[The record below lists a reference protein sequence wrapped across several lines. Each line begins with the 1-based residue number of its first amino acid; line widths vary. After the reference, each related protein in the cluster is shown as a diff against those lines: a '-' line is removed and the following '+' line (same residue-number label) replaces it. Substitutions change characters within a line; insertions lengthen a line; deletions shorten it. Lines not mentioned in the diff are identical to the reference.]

1 MSISIRSIIIFLFS
15 YTFINLGVIEIFP
28 FLSAL
33 KYVSDILIIILFVSI
48 LRKKNK
54 YEFNSPILRQLKIIL
69 FSLFFLTL
77 LSYFLHHE
85 NFFYYLWGLRNLFKY
100 FIFWYACTLFLK
112 KDDFYLF
119 AKISLIALF
128 INTPIMIYQALNLN
142 LFGDNVGGLW
152 GTITGVNGYTNIHL
166 VLSNI
171 FALVLLSK
179 KRISYFLT
187 ACIILCSCI
196 QAAVAELKFFFIEFV
211 ILLSLTFIFSKNK
224 IRLLPIISAS
234 IFVLSL
240 GFSLLVFLYNNNE
253 NFFTFDSLS
262 SYSEESYASHSAG
275 IDRMTALPLIKTM
288 FLTTIDKFLLG
299 IGLGN
304 AEFTILYTPIFMQK
318 FEFLHIY
325 FFSHGMLFLETGLLG
340 LILYYLFFLLPVP
353 YYYRNRTNEDSQT
366 ALVLTFL
373 ISTFTFYNQSMRLDS
388 ALLVF
393 PFLAFPFISSKRL
406 DTNKK

>member
-119 AKISLIALF
+119 AKISFAALF
-128 INTPIMIYQALNLN
+128 INTPIMIYQALILN
-142 LFGDNVGGLW
+142 LFGDNVGGLL
-152 GTITGVNGYTNIHL
+152 GTVTGVNAYTNIHL

-275 IDRMTALPLIKTM
+275 MDRMTALPLIKTM

-340 LILYYLFFLLPVP
+340 LILYYLFFALPIP
-353 YYYRNRTNEDSQT
+353 YYYKNRIKEDSQT
-366 ALVLTFL
+366 ALVLAFL
-373 ISTFTFYNQSMRLDS
+373 ILIFTFYNQSMRLDS

>member
-119 AKISLIALF
+119 AKISFAALF
-128 INTPIMIYQALNLN
+128 INTPIMIYQAMILN

-171 FALVLLSK
+171 IVFVLLSK
-179 KRISYFLT
+179 KRISYFF
-187 ACIILCSCI
+187 AISIILCSCI
-196 QAAVAELKFFFIEFV
+196 QAAVAELKFFFIELAL
-211 ILLSLTFIFSKNK
+211 ILFLSFIFSKNRT
-224 IRLLPIISAS
+224 RLIPIITAS
-234 IFVLSL
+234 FFILSI
-240 GFSLLVFLYNNNE
+240 GISLLVYVYDYTE
-253 NFFTFDSLS
+253 NFFTFDSIS
-262 SYSEESYASHSAG
+262 SYSENGYGSYSHG

-318 FEFLHIY
+318 FKILHIY

-373 ISTFTFYNQSMRLDS
+373 ILTFTFYNQSMRIDS

-406 DTNKK
+406 NTNKK

>member
-128 INTPIMIYQALNLN
+128 INTPIMIFQGMILN
-142 LFGDNVGGLW
+142 LFGDNVGGLL
-152 GTITGVNGYTNIHL
+152 GTVTGVNAYTNIHF

-171 FALVLLSK
+171 IVFVFLSK
-179 KRISYFLT
+179 KRITYFL
-187 ACIILCSCI
+187 AISIILCSCI

-340 LILYYLFFLLPVP
+340 LILYYLFFILPVP
-353 YYYRNRTNEDSQT
+353 YYYKNRIKEDSQT

-373 ISTFTFYNQSMRLDS
+373 ILIFTFYNQSMRLDS

>member
-1 MSISIRSIIIFLFS
+1 MSVSVRNIIIFLFS
-15 YTFINLGVIEIFP
+15 FNFINLGVIEIFP

-100 FIFWYACTLFLK
+100 FIFWYTCTLFLK

-128 INTPIMIYQALNLN
+128 INTPIMIYQALILN

-152 GTITGVNGYTNIHL
+152 GTITGVNAYTNIHL

-171 FALVLLSK
+171 IAISLLSK
-179 KRISYFLT
+179 NKISYFFT
-187 ACIILCSCI
+187 VCIILCSCI

-211 ILLSLTFIFSKNK
+211 IVMSLSFIFSMNK
-224 IRLLPIISAS
+224 IRLLPMMVSG
-234 IFVLSL
+234 FLVLSL
-240 GFSLLVFLYNNNE
+240 GLSVLFFLYDNTQT
-253 NFFTFDSLS
+253 FFTFDSIS
-262 SYSEESYASHSAG
+262 NYSENSYGAYSGG
-275 IDRMTALPLIKTM
+275 IDRTTAIPLINAL
-288 FLTTIDKFLLG
+288 FLTTLDKFLLG

-304 AEFTILYTPIFMQK
+304 AEFTTLYTPIFMQR
-318 FEFLHIY
+318 FDFMHIH
-325 FFSHGMLFLETGLLG
+325 FFSHAMLFLETGLLG
-340 LILYYLFFLLPVP
+340 LILYYLFFIIPIP
-353 YYYRNRTNEDSQT
+353 YYFKNRTIEDSQT
-366 ALVLTFL
+366 ALVLSFL
-373 ISTFTFYNQSMRLDS
+373 ISIIIFYNQSMRIDS